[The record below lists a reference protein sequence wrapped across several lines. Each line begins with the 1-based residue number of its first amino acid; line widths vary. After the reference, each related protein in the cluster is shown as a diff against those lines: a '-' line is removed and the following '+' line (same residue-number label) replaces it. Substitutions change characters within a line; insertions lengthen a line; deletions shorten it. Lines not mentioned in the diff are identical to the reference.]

1 MILIFDIFLYKDFLK
16 NVSNVVSTSD
26 FLNPIRV
33 KIQCGPPTASGIQAI
48 VSLTNL
54 DSSGS

>member
-26 FLNPIRV
+26 LSRLISIFLTQSV
-33 KIQCGPPTASGIQAI
+33 LKFSVAHPPHQEYKQ
-48 VSLTNL
+48 LYL
-54 DSSGS
+54 